1 VERILREVRFVKLV
15 MSHERTPRAAKWLA
29 GGLVAYALSP
39 IDLIPDFIPVLGH
52 LDDLIVLPIGL
63 WCLIRMLPE
72 DVRREC
78 GEKSEGKRQKA
89 KGR

>member
-15 MSHERTPRAAKWLA
+15 LAHERTPRAAKWLA
-29 GGLVAYALSP
+29 YGLVGYALSP

-52 LDDLIVLPIGL
+52 LDDLVILPIGL
-63 WCLIRMLPE
+63 WCLMRMLPA

-78 GEKSEGKRQKA
+78 REKAEGKES
-89 KGR
+89 